1 MAATLITANADPTPF
16 SGWESRKTS
25 RLSEI
30 WTVTGGG
37 GGSADGD
44 TGTITTYMKRPQAVI
59 GAVSYTISGQAV
71 TVTAITALGDGE
83 VLAVEV
89 IGANA

>member
-1 MAATLITANADPTPF
+1 MAATLLTAFA
-16 SGWESRKTS
+16 GAGGGGESRRS
-25 RLSEI
+25 PRASEI

-44 TGTITTYMKRPQAVI
+44 TGTITPRYMKRPQAIV
-59 GAVSYTISGQAV
+59 GAVSFTISGQVV
-71 TVTAITALGDGE
+71 TITSITALADGE

-89 IGANA
+89 LGYPG